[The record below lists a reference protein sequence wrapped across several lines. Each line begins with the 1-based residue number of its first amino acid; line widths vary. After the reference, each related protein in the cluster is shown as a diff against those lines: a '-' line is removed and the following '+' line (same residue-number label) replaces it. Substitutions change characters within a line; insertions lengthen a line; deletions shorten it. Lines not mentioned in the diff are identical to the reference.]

1 MTEEITKILNTG
13 LGTVEEFYKEGVAA
27 GAALTP
33 YAELLA
39 EYKALEPLEA
49 PTLKEQ
55 ILAEW
60 RKETLFKVL
69 TAQFAVAA

>member
-1 MTEEITKILNTG
+1 MTEEITEILNTG
-13 LGTVEEFYKEGVAA
+13 LVTVEEFYKEGVAA

-55 ILAEW
+55 MFAQW

>member
-1 MTEEITKILNTG
+1 MTKEITKILNEG
-13 LGTVEEFYKEGVAA
+13 LGTIEEFYKEGVAA

-39 EYKALEPLEA
+39 EFKALEPLEA
-49 PTLKEQ
+49 PTLKAQ
-55 ILAEW
+55 IFAEW

-69 TAQFAVAA
+69 ATQFAVAA